1 MVAQACNPALKW
13 QYSES
18 EARAC
23 LKKENKSLYKECW
36 ILVAMSPDKIRNEE
50 WGLGLDEN
58 EPLKPT
64 NFFIL

>member
-1 MVAQACNPALKW
+1 
-13 QYSES
+13 
-18 EARAC
+18 
-23 LKKENKSLYKECW
+23 
-36 ILVAMSPDKIRNEE
+36 MSPDKIRNEE